1 MTVKPNVLIIDDN
14 AVNLLLLATLT
25 ESVSGVPAVSFDD
38 PLKACDWCQSNT
50 PDLILV
56 DYMMP
61 GMNGHDFIRI
71 VRKLPHC
78 EDVPIVM
85 VTTENEKAV
94 RHEALSLGATEFLA
108 KPVDIPECRSR
119 IRNLLALRHSQN
131 LNKDKAKL
139 LEHEVLLATAAIV
152 ERERELIVR
161 LSKAAEFRDP
171 ETGAH
176 VQRMAHYSRIIAKK
190 MGLSAEFQQL
200 LLDAAPMHDVGKLG
214 IPDHILLKPGR
225 LDEDEMRIMRRHA
238 EIGSVILAGS
248 SAPLIQLGEEI
259 ARTHHE
265 KYDGTGYP
273 NSLVGEK
280 IPLSGRIVAVADVF
294 DALTSVRPYK
304 KAWTD
309 EDARQ
314 FLQDNAGGHFCPVCV
329 TAFIDAWDEVMEVKA
344 SLQD

>member
-1 MTVKPNVLIIDDN
+1 MTAKPNVLIVDDN

-25 ESVSGVPAVSFDD
+25 ESVSGSPAISFDD
-38 PLKACDWCQSNT
+38 PLKACEWCQSNT

-61 GMNGHDFIRI
+61 GLNGHDFIRN

-78 EDVPIVM
+78 MDVPIVM

-131 LNKDKAKL
+131 LIKDRAKL
-139 LEHEVLLATAAIV
+139 LEHEVQLATTAII

-225 LDEDEMRIMRRHA
+225 LDDDELRIMRRHA

-273 NSLVGEK
+273 NNLAGEN

-304 KAWTD
+304 KAWSD
-309 EDARQ
+309 EDARK
-314 FLQDNAGGHFCPVCV
+314 FLQDNASSHFCPICV
-329 TAFIDAWDEVMEVKA
+329 AAFIDAWDEVLEVKA